1 MVATKKVQ
9 KMPLHASSHTIL
21 VGLSSILAVQ
31 AATVLEATATIR
43 SSDHPDLS
51 GYVTFH
57 HVDGTNP
64 LSGVVVDVSMLSGVP
79 PGRHGFH
86 IHQFGDSTSAETVGG
101 HFIPL
106 CGFRRARALDGD
118 ADVTNPSPTLECGS
132 DAAGRKCACDEIHGF
147 PPSTKRMPGD
157 MGNLDCA
164 ADGTCVLCFEDETVA
179 LNNGCSTKKTLGQEK
194 MSLSYD
200 LRSIIGRSLGKRD
213 IRN

>member
-1 MVATKKVQ
+1 
-9 KMPLHASSHTIL
+9 MPLSISCHTIL

-43 SSDHPDLS
+43 SSVHPDLS

-64 LSGVVVDVSMLSGVP
+64 LSGVVVDVSMLRGVP

-106 CGFRRARALDGD
+106 CGFRRRARARARALDGD
-118 ADVTNPSPTLECGS
+118 ADVTNPSPTLECGNS
-132 DAAGRKCACDEIHGF
+132 AVGRKCACDEIHGF

-164 ADGTCVLCFEDETVA
+164 ADGTCVLCFKDETVA
-179 LNNGCSTKKTLGQEK
+179 NGCSTTKTLGQEK
-194 MSLSYD
+194 MSLSSD
-200 LRSIIGRSLGKRD
+200 LRSIIGRSLGR
-213 IRN
+213 